1 MDSFVYRWT
10 NLTLNKTY
18 TGWHKGTEDD
28 GYICSSA
35 SKQFWDD
42 YNNPGYKWQREILFK
57 GTMPECQLLESQ
69 LLDSVDITSESIYN
83 NRNNIMFNLDDEV
96 RAKLKSAALKRGEN
110 PAYRKAQADRTR
122 AQWVANPERRK
133 IQSEKA
139 KQQVMTD
146 EIKEKIRL
154 ARANQ
159 VITKESRLKSA
170 ATIKNAPSIVC
181 PHCNATGRYLGSMK
195 KKHFDNCIKIEQ
207 ETFDDATH
215 AISATR
221 IRKEMGL

>member
-35 SKQFWDD
+35 SDQFWKD
-42 YNNPGYKWQREILFK
+42 YNNSAYKWQREILFQ

-69 LLDSVDITSESIYN
+69 LLDSVDITSDSIYN
-83 NRNNIMFNLDDEV
+83 NRNNLMFNLNDEV
-96 RAKLKSAALKRGEN
+96 RAKLKTAALKRGKN
-110 PAYRKAQADRTR
+110 PEYRNAQAERTR
-122 AQWVANPERRK
+122 AQWAANPERRR

-146 EIKEKIRL
+146 EIKEKIRV

-170 ATIKNAPSIVC
+170 STIKNTPDIVC
-181 PHCNATGRYLGSMK
+181 PHCDTIGRYLGSMK
-195 KKHFDNCIKIEQ
+195 KKHFDNCESKQ
-207 ETFDDATH
+207 
-215 AISATR
+215 
-221 IRKEMGL
+221 

>member
-10 NLTLNKTY
+10 NLTLDKTY

-57 GTMPECQLLESQ
+57 GTMTECQLLESQ

-83 NRNNIMFNLDDEV
+83 NRNNIMFNLNDEV
-96 RAKLKSAALKRGEN
+96 RAKLKAAALKRGEN

-146 EIKEKIRL
+146 EIKEKIKL

-195 KKHFDNCIKIEQ
+195 KKHFDNCTKIEQ

>member
-10 NLTLNKTY
+10 NITLNKIY
-18 TGWHKGTEDD
+18 IGWHKGKEND
-28 GYICSSA
+28 GYVCSSA
-35 SKQFWDD
+35 SKQFWED
-42 YNNPGYKWQREILFK
+42 YNNPAYKWQREILFQ
-57 GTMPECQLLESQ
+57 GIMPECQTLESQ

-83 NRNNIMFNLDDEV
+83 NRNNLMFNLNDEV
-96 RAKLKSAALKRGEN
+96 RAKLKAAALKRGRN
-110 PAYRKAQADRTR
+110 PEYRNAQADRTR
-122 AQWVANPERRK
+122 AQWAANPERHR

-146 EIKEKIRL
+146 EIKEKIRI

-170 ATIKNAPSIVC
+170 ATIKNAPNVVC

-195 KKHFDNCIKIEQ
+195 KKHFDNCESK
-207 ETFDDATH
+207 
-215 AISATR
+215 
-221 IRKEMGL
+221 G

>member
-10 NLTLNKTY
+10 NLTLNKIY
-18 TGWHKGTEDD
+18 IGWHKGTEDD
-28 GYICSSA
+28 GYVCSSSSA
-35 SKQFWDD
+35 QFWND

-57 GTMPECQLLESQ
+57 GTMPECQLHESKM
-69 LLDSVDITSESIYN
+69 LDSIDITSDNIYN
-83 NRNNIMFNLDDEV
+83 NRNNLMFNLNDEV
-96 RAKLKSAALKRGEN
+96 RTKLKIAALKRVEN
-110 PAYRKAQADRTR
+110 PEYRKAQAERTR
-122 AQWVANPERRK
+122 AKWAANPERRK
-133 IQSEKA
+133 VQSEKA

-195 KKHFDNCIKIEQ
+195 KKHFENCRTK
-207 ETFDDATH
+207 
-215 AISATR
+215 
-221 IRKEMGL
+221 

>member
-10 NLTLNKTY
+10 NLTLSKTY
-18 TGWHKGTEDD
+18 IGWHKGTEDD

-35 SKQFWDD
+35 SNQFWED
-42 YNNPGYKWQREILFK
+42 YNNPAYKWQREILFK

-69 LLDSVDITSESIYN
+69 MLDSVDITSESIYN
-83 NRNNIMFNLDDEV
+83 NRNNLMFNLNDEV
-96 RAKLKSAALKRGEN
+96 RAKLKAAALKRGKDPE
-110 PAYRKAQADRTR
+110 YRKAQSDRTR
-122 AQWVANPERRK
+122 AQWAANPERRK

-139 KQQVMTD
+139 KQQVVT
-146 EIKEKIRL
+146 EEKRAKIKL

-195 KKHFDNCIKIEQ
+195 KKHFEKCK
-207 ETFDDATH
+207 T
-215 AISATR
+215 
-221 IRKEMGL
+221 L

>member
-1 MDSFVYRWT
+1 MDSFVYCWT

-35 SKQFWDD
+35 SDQFWKD
-42 YNNPGYKWQREILFK
+42 YNNSAYKWQREILFQ

-69 LLDSVDITSESIYN
+69 LLDSVDITSDSIYN
-83 NRNNIMFNLDDEV
+83 NRNNLMFNLNDEV
-96 RAKLKSAALKRGEN
+96 RAKLKTAALKRGKN
-110 PAYRKAQADRTR
+110 PEYRNAQAERTR
-122 AQWVANPERRK
+122 AQWAANPERRR

-139 KQQVMTD
+139 KQQLMTD
-146 EIKEKIRL
+146 EIKEKIRV

-170 ATIKNAPSIVC
+170 STIKNTPDIVC
-181 PHCNATGRYLGSMK
+181 PHCNTIGRYLGSMK
-195 KKHFDNCIKIEQ
+195 KKHFDNCESKQ
-207 ETFDDATH
+207 
-215 AISATR
+215 
-221 IRKEMGL
+221 